1 MCLIISSL
9 SVIFNEKGCFKLLII
24 LRLSIGFPASVFSR
38 IIFFKIGVDLVVF
51 LVYLEVGCI
60 DPSGN

>member
-1 MCLIISSL
+1 M
-9 SVIFNEKGCFKLLII
+9 FNEKGCVKLLII
-24 LRLSIGFPASVFSR
+24 LRLSIGFPVFVFSR
-38 IIFFKIGVDLVVF
+38 IIYFTGVDLVVF